1 MVKYYIN
8 RQSLCLKK
16 IHTDTSPESPR
27 PAAEAVRPSS
37 EQPLQRKRE
46 IAENKKKER
55 EQAEYEKKLDG
66 DLETTFKN
74 ISSSLKNTI
83 DAAKKD
89 IELIRADSTKQWF
102 WERAGS
108 NSESQIAEFQ
118 AMADTASALLSRLEE
133 GYAQAQL
140 STFPEKKV
148 AFLHML
154 KDFTKVDDRGVPL
167 MDADG
172 QFVSELLRNK
182 PNFAKLQNEYDS
194 MEQKLNLAE
203 QGLQYSQTVL
213 EIAASYA
220 GPPGTAAALIPK
232 YIIQLSTGQSTPTN
246 IALQVFED
254 VVSSYIGS
262 GKVAKAVLQKL
273 GPYAGK
279 LIEAFKASEKSG
291 WTKNAIKSSIV
302 QCIDIFRDK
311 ELQNIF
317 AWGKEQVTGEEAQ
330 YMSYTEVAGGQILG
344 KVARKGLDRSGVGGA
359 LSNAAKGVTNSPLA
373 NASDG
378 TADVMKDPSS
388 GEELVFLTEKL
399 NPFSQSIQADLQS
412 ASERDAAGRKPQK
425 EKSASAEKSSPTP
438 EEFKSRRAQ
447 SASQPKEKGKPSTSK
462 DESETPFYS
471 RQMNP
476 YTQTAQASLRNLSK
490 PQETDDS
497 SPQPPK

>member
-1 MVKYYIN
+1 M
-8 RQSLCLKK
+8 LEK
-16 IHTDTSPESPR
+16 IHTDSTPESPR
-27 PAAEAVRPSS
+27 PAAEAERPSS
-37 EQPLQRKRE
+37 EQLLERKTE
-46 IAENKKKER
+46 IAKNKMKESEQLEN
-55 EQAEYEKKLDG
+55 EKKLDG
-66 DLETTFKN
+66 ELETTFSK
-74 ISSSLKNTI
+74 ISSSLKNKI

-89 IELIRADSTKQWF
+89 IALIQADSTKQWF
-102 WERAGS
+102 WERIGS

-118 AMADTASALLSRLEE
+118 AMADAASGLLSRLED

-140 STFPEKKV
+140 STFPEKKA
-148 AFLHML
+148 AFLQML

-167 MDADG
+167 MDAEG

-182 PNFAKLQNEYDS
+182 PDFAKLQREYDS

-213 EIAASYA
+213 EVAASYA
-220 GPPGTAAALIPK
+220 GPPGVAAALIPK

-279 LIEAFKASEKSG
+279 LIEAFQASEKSG
-291 WTKNAIKSSIV
+291 WTKNAIKSAIV
-302 QCIDIFRDK
+302 QCIEVFRDK

-344 KVARKGLDRSGVGGA
+344 KVARKGLDRSGAGGA
-359 LSNAAKGVTNSPLA
+359 ISNAANGVMSSPTTT
-373 NASDG
+373 ASDR
-378 TADVMKDPSS
+378 TADVTKDSSS
-388 GEELVFLTEKL
+388 GEELVFLTDRL
-399 NPFSQSIQADLQS
+399 NPFTQSMHARVQEAN
-412 ASERDAAGRKPQK
+412 ERDAAVRRPQK
-425 EKSASAEKSSPTP
+425 EKSAPAEKSSPTP
-438 EEFKSRRAQ
+438 EEYKSRRTQ
-447 SASQPKEKGKPSTSK
+447 SASQSKEKTSPSASK

-471 RQMNP
+471 KRMNP
-476 YTQTAQASLRNLSK
+476 YTETAQGSLRKLSK
-490 PQETDDS
+490 IKETND
-497 SPQPPK
+497 PLPPPPK

>member
-1 MVKYYIN
+1 M
-8 RQSLCLKK
+8 LEK
-16 IHTDTSPESPR
+16 IHTDTTPESSR
-27 PAAEAVRPSS
+27 TNATQAVRPST
-37 EQPLQRKRE
+37 EQPLQRKRD

-74 ISSSLKNTI
+74 ISSSLKNKI
-83 DAAKKD
+83 GAAKKD

-102 WERAGS
+102 WERMGS
-108 NSESQIAEFQ
+108 NSESQISEFQ
-118 AMADTASALLSRLEE
+118 AMADAASALLSRLEE

-140 STFPEKKV
+140 STFPEKKA
-148 AFLHML
+148 AFLQML
-154 KDFTKVDDRGVPL
+154 KDFTKVDDSGVPL
-167 MDADG
+167 MDSEG

-182 PNFAKLQNEYDS
+182 PNFAKLQSEYDS

-213 EIAASYA
+213 ETAASYA

-279 LIEAFKASEKSG
+279 LIQAFQSSEKSG
-291 WTKNAIKSSIV
+291 WTKNAIKSAIV

-311 ELQNIF
+311 ELQNVF
-317 AWGKEQVTGEEAQ
+317 AWGKEQITGEEAQ

-344 KVARKGLDRSGVGGA
+344 KVAKKGLDRSGIGGA
-359 LSNAAKGVTNSPLA
+359 LSNAANGVTNSPTT
-373 NASDG
+373 NASGG

-388 GEELVFLTEKL
+388 GEELVFITDKL
-399 NPFSQSIQADLQS
+399 NPFSQSMRGNMETARQRNMGNDS
-412 ASERDAAGRKPQK
+412 SQK
-425 EKSASAEKSSPTP
+425 EESSFVETSSPTP
-438 EEFKSRRAQ
+438 EEFKSRRTQ
-447 SASQPKEKGKPSTSK
+447 SGSQPKEKGKPSTSK
-462 DESETPFYS
+462 NESETPFYS

-476 YTQTAQASLRNLSK
+476 FTQTAQASLRNLSK
-490 PQETDDS
+490 PQDTDDT